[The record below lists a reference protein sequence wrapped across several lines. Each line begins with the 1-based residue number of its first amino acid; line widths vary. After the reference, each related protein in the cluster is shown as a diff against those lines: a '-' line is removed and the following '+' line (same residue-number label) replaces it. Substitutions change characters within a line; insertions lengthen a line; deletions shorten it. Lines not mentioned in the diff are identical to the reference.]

1 MEQKFAQL
9 IHWKDSHGFTLGQD
23 SSPWNA
29 AMASKKCKIGD
40 FHGGPVVKKL
50 AANAEDTGLIPNPR
64 RFHIP
69 RSNSA
74 QAPATQPE
82 F

>member
-1 MEQKFAQL
+1 
-9 IHWKDSHGFTLGQD
+9 
-23 SSPWNA
+23 
-29 AMASKKCKIGD
+29 MASKKCKIGD

-69 RSNSA
+69 RSYSA
-74 QAPATQPE
+74 KAPATQPE